1 MNESLSDRDTPPCSS
16 KKRGKHC
23 ATFDC
28 YNYSFYDGNGLFTG
42 HHFFRFPTEIHQRKR
57 CCNLIKRQSAQN
69 ISSQRILLKNILVP
83 RGRDPFGQHRGSRPL
98 AGSNFRVRDLRTSS
112 RSAQSQ
118 DFCKM
123 GKWRTSQRSISSTRR

>member
-42 HHFFRFPTEIHQRKR
+42 HHFFRFPTERS
-57 CCNLIKRQSAQN
+57 IKENDAATSLNA
-69 ISSQRILLKNILVP
+69 SMEKTDS
-83 RGRDPFGQHRGSRPL
+83 
-98 AGSNFRVRDLRTSS
+98 SS
-112 RSAQSQ
+112 RMQL
-118 DFCKM
+118 
-123 GKWRTSQRSISSTRR
+123 